1 MLKGGWVGFTAE
13 LLSAWPLRS
22 CFLVQD
28 IRHRSRPSTSMSNP
42 GNADAAAKAAAA
54 QQAVQ
59 AVHDKRIELG
69 TRLSSLID
77 LSVLQFFNS
86 LKKITTIL
94 MTFCEVSNF

>member
-69 TRLSSLID
+69 TQLSSLID
-77 LSVLQFFNS
+77 LSVLHKSYHPFFN
-86 LKKITTIL
+86 
-94 MTFCEVSNF
+94 FF

>member
-1 MLKGGWVGFTAE
+1 MGGLVFTAE
-13 LLSAWPLRS
+13 LLSAWPLRL

-69 TRLSSLID
+69 TRLSSLVD
-77 LSVLQFFNS
+77 LSVLQIS
-86 LKKITTIL
+86 
-94 MTFCEVSNF
+94 